1 MLVTAKE
8 NIEKTLL
15 MCRINVVKFIH
26 RHPTEKVGWLF
37 LCKKII
43 SKKFL
48 LSGTFCVSDLGVS
61 MEGHYNM
68 LVPPQLR

>member
-1 MLVTAKE
+1 MFLHE
-8 NIEKTLL
+8 NQGLDIKYNWT
-15 MCRINVVKFIH
+15 CQKYGKS
-26 RHPTEKVGWLF
+26 HPTEKVGWLF
-37 LCKKII
+37 LCQKII

-61 MEGHYNM
+61 MEEHYNM